1 MNLLQKREL
10 IKSAIGTLCT
20 AAASLLFALMDTRM
34 TYWAFGFPAATIVV
48 VGADFVYAAGTLF
61 IAKISLPHEQ
71 SLAGGL
77 FQTMIQVREHIPG
90 WPDVL

>member
-1 MNLLQKREL
+1 M
-10 IKSAIGTLCT
+10 CT
-20 AAASLLFALMDTRM
+20 AAGALLFAVIDTHM

-48 VGADFVYAAGTLF
+48 VGADFIYAAGSLY

-77 FQTMIQVREHIPG
+77 FQTMTQVSKPMHRAG
-90 WPDVL
+90 NVY

>member
-1 MNLLQKREL
+1 
-10 IKSAIGTLCT
+10 
-20 AAASLLFALMDTRM
+20 MDTRI

-77 FQTMIQVREHIPG
+77 FQTMTQVCEHITE
-90 WPDVL
+90 WPTYVDYFDVLPAGNIDGDHGNHCCI